1 LTTGA
6 ITRNVQFEEVA
17 AHHTTF
23 KNDPTN
29 LMVAADIGKAVML
42 VANGTVGLGWSGGRV
57 KGILKVVEDDGYVVV
72 QDGGY
77 KEEVPYSSLPAVGD
91 RVVLNGAGSVQPVA
105 SGSAVGDHEVVDVD
119 TDNEKVILHL
129 TR

>member
-1 LTTGA
+1 MVARG
-6 ITRNVQFEEVA
+6 VQFEEID

-23 KNDPTN
+23 KNDPN
-29 LMVAADIGKAVML
+29 NALVVGDIGKVVVL
-42 VANGTVGLGWSGGRV
+42 IANKTVGLGWDGARV
-57 KGILKVVEDDGYVVV
+57 KGILKVVEDDGIVVV

-91 RVVLNGAGSVQPVA
+91 RIVSNGSGSVRPVA

-119 TDNEKVILHL
+119 TSNEEVILHL
-129 TR
+129 QR